1 MHELPQTVDVLNDW
15 VKAMMSGSA
24 NQSAT
29 DRSDKFDSSTAE
41 ACPQQSQ
48 GRTGLRQVPTLS
60 LNSYTTGTA
69 AERTRFID
77 QLYSGIK
84 DYGFIVLQDH
94 NVSRTLLD
102 HAYTLL
108 QEFYA
113 LPVETK
119 LKYAGVSGGQRG
131 YTPFGKEHAKDSPVM
146 DLKEFWHVGREI
158 PENHRFASYYP
169 ANIWPTEIHGFQTV
183 FSELYAALSETG
195 RQLLQALTGP
205 LEVSSTYFDSMINEG
220 NSILRLLHYP
230 PIPATADPRCLRA
243 APHEDINLIT
253 ILPAATATG
262 LQLKDRDGTWL
273 DVVGK
278 PGELI
283 VDAGDM
289 LSRATNDVIPSTTH
303 QVVNTAS
310 SSSRYSMPFFMHP
323 HPEAILS
330 CIPSCR
336 GAGAKYPDIAAY
348 EFLMQR
354 LREIGLLKS

>member
-1 MHELPQTVDVLNDW
+1 MQAVLESAEYLNDW
-15 VKAMMSGSA
+15 SSQMTSTSA
-24 NQSAT
+24 KSPVT
-29 DRSDKFDSSTAE
+29 DRNGE
-41 ACPQQSQ
+41 Q
-48 GRTGLRQVPTLS
+48 GLNAAASGHQPSGVRQVPTLS
-60 LNSYTTGTA
+60 LNSYAAGTA
-69 AERTRFID
+69 TDRSRFVD

-84 DYGFIVLQDH
+84 DYGFVVLQDH
-94 NVSRTLLD
+94 NVARQLLD
-102 HAYTLL
+102 DAYELL
-108 QEFYA
+108 RQFYA

-146 DLKEFWHVGREI
+146 DLKEFWHVGRDI
-158 PENHRFASYYP
+158 PETHKFAKYYP
-169 ANIWPTEIHGFQTV
+169 ANIWPTELPRFQGV
-183 FSELYAALSETG
+183 FSELYAALSEAG
-195 RQLLQALTGP
+195 RSMLQALTGP
-205 LEVSSTYFDSMINEG
+205 LEVSPTYFDTLAEDG

-273 DVVGK
+273 DIHGQ

-303 QVVNTAS
+303 QVVNTAG

-323 HPEAILS
+323 HPEATLS

-336 GAGAKYPDIAAY
+336 GAGAKYPDIRAHD
-348 EFLMQR
+348 FLMQR
-354 LREIGLLKS
+354 LREIGLLKN